1 MRVSNQILCLLA
13 ISLAVGLHVQ
23 AQENKESPAPP
34 KYRLELVRII
44 DGESTEYCFVVGK
57 IGFHSL
63 ASFKEFLSTLP
74 PGSILEWD
82 PGCLRHG
89 DEPLLS
95 SREEL
100 EDFRAFCADKKI
112 KFNLLPSG

>member
-1 MRVSNQILCLLA
+1 MRVSKQILCILA
-13 ISLAVGLHVQ
+13 ISLSVVLHAQ

-34 KYRLELVRII
+34 KYRLELVRMI
-44 DGESTEYCFVVGK
+44 DAESTEYAFVVGK
-57 IGFHSL
+57 IGFHSM

-74 PGSILEWD
+74 PGSTLEWD
-82 PGCLRHG
+82 PGCIRYG

-100 EDFRAFCADKKI
+100 EDFRTFCADKKI
-112 KFNLLPSG
+112 KFIVLPSG

>member
-1 MRVSNQILCLLA
+1 MRVSKQILCVLA
-13 ISLAVGLHVQ
+13 ILFSVALHPQ

-82 PGCLRHG
+82 PGCIRYG

-100 EDFRAFCADKKI
+100 EDFRAFCSDKKI
-112 KFNLLPSG
+112 KFILVPSG